1 LLKRKL
7 NIDRKTLGAGHITAK
22 EMQSISG
29 QIYTIDST
37 LGEGAYSDVFSVRCG
52 DDKTFAFKRFKREGS
67 DLELGVLREIS
78 VLQILKNSHGGLI
91 NLLDTILLDDDE
103 QTFGVIVPKYSTDL
117 HTAIKDNTIPVAKRR
132 PISLK
137 LAETVHFLHSNNI
150 IHRDI
155 KPENILLDANMVPV
169 LADYT
174 LAKVFTGPCTGRTH
188 TPSVGTTTYRAPEVV
203 AKSDY
208 GMTVDIWSLGIVFL
222 ELFTNELVDIA
233 DDVSML
239 AFVASKI
246 PMFTQNKLGD
256 MVTGMLSINPEPRL
270 TAKEVLSAPF
280 FKSSPISPVQESKYT
295 PKIGVDVTPDVIGMC
310 ENFEVQREITKKAA
324 QVYVS
329 STGCSVQ
336 SAVELA
342 CKFYEAETFEIEN
355 EDYPEEEMQIL
366 MKMGYNL
373 FV

>member
-1 LLKRKL
+1 MERKK
-7 NIDRKTLGAGHITAK
+7 IEISAGKLGGHIATKA
-22 EMQSISG
+22 MQSISG
-29 QIYTIDST
+29 QIYTIDGN
-37 LGEGAYSDVFSVRCG
+37 LGDGAYSDVFSVRRSDGEVC
-52 DDKTFAFKRFKREGS
+52 AFKRFKRES
-67 DLELGVLREIS
+67 PDLGLGVLREIS
-78 VLQILKNSHGGLI
+78 ILQILRDSHKGLI

-103 QTFGVIVPKYSTDL
+103 QTFGVVVPRYQTDL
-117 HTAIKDNTIPVAKRR
+117 HSAIKNNAIPAATRK
-132 PISLK
+132 SLSFS
-137 LAETVHFLHSNNI
+137 LAETVYFLHSNDI

-155 KPENILLDANMVPV
+155 KPENILLDADMVPV

-174 LAKVFTGPCTGRTH
+174 LAKVFTGSCTGSTH
-188 TPSVGTTTYRAPEVV
+188 TPRVGTATYRAPEVV
-203 AKSDY
+203 SKSDY
-208 GMTVDIWSLGIVFL
+208 GLAVDIWSLGIVFF

-233 DDVSML
+233 DDTSML

-256 MVTGMLSINPEPRL
+256 MVTGMLSINPGNRL
-270 TAKEVLSAPF
+270 TAKAILNAPF
-280 FKSSPISPVQESKYT
+280 FNGSSISFVHAPRYAPRT
-295 PKIGVDVTPDVIGMC
+295 GVEPTQDVINMC
-310 ENFEVQREITKKAA
+310 ENFEVQREITKTAA

-329 STGCSVQ
+329 ATGCSVQ